1 MWTQKSTL
9 ALIKDIRLN
18 PCLWNINCEDYKSRT
33 KRVTAYKALGAK
45 YGINGKEI
53 EQKFHALKNQ
63 FRREHRR
70 LEKQE
75 EGLSPKQIH
84 WFGYEPLLFLLNN
97 CVKPSQDKFITEQDL
112 EDSHT
117 KQDTSLEYGDENT
130 EYEEYEV
137 LETETEAP
145 KPSNPITFT
154 SIKRKNNETGAAT
167 ATEAFKCMRTLAE
180 KICSRDE
187 FDIYGEYIAYKL
199 RESGRSHKEISI
211 AQHEIN
217 TICFKLCM
225 GEFAQNIEH
234 SLAGS
239 VHSNPETGDVELNY
253 VQYVDGDLQVDPS

>member
-18 PCLWNINCEDYKSRT
+18 PCLWNLQCEDYKNRT
-33 KRVTAYKALGAK
+33 KRVNAYKALGAK

-97 CVKPSQDKFITEQDL
+97 CVKPSQDKFMTEQDL
-112 EDSHT
+112 EDSQC
-117 KQDTSLEYGDENT
+117 KQELLKLEVET
-130 EYEEYEV
+130 PEYEEYEV
-137 LETETEAP
+137 LESETMSP
-145 KPSNPITFT
+145 KQSQPVSFT
-154 SIKRKNNETGAAT
+154 PVKKKNKETGVAT

-199 RESGRSHKEISI
+199 RESGRSNKEISI

-239 VHSNPETGDVELNY
+239 VHSNPETEEVELRY
-253 VQYVDGDLQVDPS
+253 VQYADGDLQVDPS